1 MHFYKEKGEPFHY
14 VPMTTRE
21 GTRPTKMSDVKK
33 IWDKG
38 ELCVPSVTTV
48 LNILSKPA
56 LENWKINQHLK
67 QAFELDQSVL
77 SYELGGY
84 VTLEKYQEEVKRLTS
99 IEMDLAPS
107 AGTNF
112 HKLMEDYVNRN
123 TKDDENYELAE
134 KVYKTIL
141 DKTSSKDFTT
151 EKSFAT
157 ELYGGAVDLHS
168 DDWVID
174 YKTKQT
180 KDKFKPGKMAFD
192 DQVMQLSAYREGL
205 GLRNAKCANVFV
217 CLEDGQIDFH
227 VHSEKELEQGKH
239 LFSHALQIWYI
250 RNRADHYQK
259 Q

>member
-1 MHFYKEKGEPFHY
+1 MHFYKENGEPFHY
-14 VPMTTRE
+14 VPMTTRD
-21 GTRPTKMSDVKK
+21 GTRPTRMSDVLKV
-33 IWDKG
+33 WDKG

-56 LENWKINQHLK
+56 LQNWKINQHLK
-67 QAFELDQSVL
+67 QAYKIDKSVL
-77 SYELGGY
+77 SYELEHF
-84 VTLEKYQEEVKRLTS
+84 VEIDEFIEEVKRLTE

-123 TKDDENYELAE
+123 TKDDENYQLAE

-141 DKTSSKDFTT
+141 DKTSSKDFIA

-157 ELYGGAVDLHS
+157 ELYGGSVDLHS
-168 DDWVID
+168 NDWIID

-180 KDKFKPGKMAFD
+180 KDKFKPGKMCFQD
-192 DQVMQLSAYREGL
+192 HSIQLSAYREGL
-205 GLRNAKCANVFV
+205 GLHNAKCANVFV

-227 VHSEKELEQGKH
+227 VHSEKELEKGKH
-239 LFSHALQIWYI
+239 LFHHALQIWYI
-250 RNRADHYQK
+250 RNRADHCQK
-259 Q
+259 R

>member
-14 VPMTTRE
+14 VPMTTRD
-21 GTRPTKMSDVKK
+21 GTRPTRMSDVKK
-33 IWDKG
+33 IWANKG
-38 ELCVPSVTTV
+38 FCVPSVTTV

-112 HKLMEDYVNRN
+112 HKAM
-123 TKDDENYELAE
+123 ENYINGTTEDWELPE
-134 KVYKTIL
+134 KVYETI
-141 DKTSSKDFTT
+141 KSETGSKDFIA
-151 EKSFAT
+151 EKSFST
-157 ELYGGAVDLHS
+157 PFYGGSLDLYNGK
-168 DDWVID
+168 DWIID

-180 KDKFKPGKMAFD
+180 KDKFKPGKMCFQD
-192 DQVMQLSAYREGL
+192 HSIQLSAYREGL
-205 GLRNAKCANVFV
+205 GLTNAKCANVFV

-227 VHSEKELEQGKH
+227 VHSEEELKKGKN
-239 LFSHALQIWYI
+239 LFHHALQIWYI
-250 RNRADHYQK
+250 RNRSDHYQK

>member
-14 VPMTTRE
+14 VPMTTRD
-21 GTRPTKMSDVKK
+21 GTRPTRMSDVKK
-33 IWDKG
+33 IWANKG
-38 ELCVPSVTTV
+38 FCVPSVTTV

-67 QAFELDQSVL
+67 QAFGIDKSVL
-77 SYELGGY
+77 SYELEHS
-84 VTLEKYQEEVKRLTS
+84 VELDEFIEEVKRLTE

-123 TKDDENYELAE
+123 TKDDENYQLAE

-157 ELYGGAVDLHS
+157 ELYGGSVDLHS
-168 DDWVID
+168 DDWIID
-174 YKTKQT
+174 YKTKN
-180 KDKFKPGKMAFD
+180 KNNFKAGKM
-192 DQVMQLSAYREGL
+192 VYEENIMQLSAYREGL
-205 GLRNAKCANVFV
+205 GLKNAKCANVFI
-217 CLEDGQIDFH
+217 CLDTQKIDFH
-227 VHSEKELEQGKH
+227 VHSEKELEKGKH
-239 LFSHALQIWYI
+239 LFHHALQIWYI
-250 RNRADHYQK
+250 RNRSDHYQK